1 MKRFFSWLF
10 APSESSLLERELQQ
24 YEEQLRN
31 EVNPK
36 MREALLIT
44 IRDIE
49 IQLYSRPRKNV

>member
-10 APSESSLLERELQQ
+10 DPNPLEEELKQLQ
-24 YEEQLRN
+24 IRLAEET
-31 EVNPK
+31 NPA

-49 IQLYSRPRKNV
+49 IELYSRYRK